1 MEGVFGAAIGLMTVQ
16 EDAQSPGLTQLAGD
30 FMSPADAS
38 IGQSFDAFTGIL
50 KNGWV
55 ITHSLQTQHCTIGR

>member
-1 MEGVFGAAIGLMTVQ
+1 LQ
-16 EDAQSPGLTQLAGD
+16 EDAASPGLTQLAGD

-50 KNGWV
+50 KNGYVKLAPGVFVNAHPW
-55 ITHSLQTQHCTIGR
+55 R